1 MGTVVKTLTP
11 LLLLPVLLK
20 LMLAP
25 IKWFWK
31 LFLNTLCGFLCLWLV
46 NTAAPVTGLVIPI
59 NLVTVTV
66 TGVLGLPGIC
76 VLALAQRL
84 L

>member
-1 MGTVVKTLTP
+1 METVVKTLIP

-31 LFLNTLCGFLCLWLV
+31 LFLNTLCGFL
-46 NTAAPVTGLVIPI
+46 
-59 NLVTVTV
+59 
-66 TGVLGLPGIC
+66 
-76 VLALAQRL
+76 
-84 L
+84 